1 MDGRENV
8 KNNVHSRVN
17 MFKNGDKEN
26 MMIQNL
32 KKMIR
37 QAKE

>member
-1 MDGRENV
+1 MDGREGNV
-8 KNNVHSRVN
+8 KNNVNSRIN

-26 MMIQNL
+26 MMIQNF

-37 QAKE
+37 